1 MKAHRRTGNFSAR
14 GGRGGG
20 GGGGGKQFA
29 QKVLACCPNFY
40 ETVEKKR
47 RSDITMY
54 QHRPTCVVKIFLHI
68 NLSYELIKHVNS
80 SLCRLTA
87 EDMNDTIHVI
97 VDYRVPI
104 YLSLLISARLLT
116 RRCPMVAVEVGF
128 LSAQRT
134 EWSFCRTQCNVA
146 GIIPKICTTL
156 ENAGNISNRSF
167 SCIVFHCDRCFPK
180 HRVFIDHFR

>member
-1 MKAHRRTGNFSAR
+1 MEAHRRTGNFSAR

-20 GGGGGKQFA
+20 GCSKQFA
-29 QKVLACCPNFY
+29 QKVLACCPNFD

-47 RSDITMY
+47 RSDITMH
-54 QHRPTCVVKIFLHI
+54 QHRPTCVVKIFLYL
-68 NLSYELIKHVNS
+68 NLSYVLIKHVNS

-116 RRCPMVAVEVGF
+116 RRCPMVAAEVGF

-167 SCIVFHCDRCFPK
+167 SCIVSSISGT
-180 HRVFIDHFR
+180 VM

>member
-1 MKAHRRTGNFSAR
+1 MEAHRRTGNFSAR

-20 GGGGGKQFA
+20 GCGKQFA

-167 SCIVFHCDRCFPK
+167 SCLVFHCDRCFPK